1 MSHSPLPSKV
11 ALFVD
16 GTVGDR
22 ILRFLLEHNPE
33 DIAWVVLNDTSRA
46 VDERPL
52 VDAVGHERIF
62 HWSFAQT
69 AAGLRALQCRRPE
82 VVVLAW
88 WPFLLAEPYLHIATG
103 ATLNLH
109 PSLLPH
115 CRGKDPNFWSIV
127 EGRPFGVTI
136 HHATAAMDAGPIA
149 FQAEIPVSWT
159 DTGGSLYALATETIF
174 QLFIENYG
182 LIRRGVWP
190 EIPQDERQSSF
201 HRRRE
206 LDDACRLDIDGHYKL
221 RDILNLLRARTFP
234 GMPACSFVDNG
245 VAYEV
250 RVELTKVG

>member
-1 MSHSPLPSKV
+1 MSHPPLPSKV

-16 GTVGDR
+16 GAVGDR
-22 ILRFLLEHNPE
+22 ILRFLLEHHTE
-33 DIAWVVLNDTSRA
+33 DIAWVVLNDTSDT

-52 VDAVGHERIF
+52 VDTLGRGRVF
-62 HWSFAQT
+62 HWSFVQT
-69 AAGLRALQCRRPE
+69 ASGLRTLQSLTPE
-82 VVVLAW
+82 VVILAW
-88 WPFLLAEPYLHIATG
+88 WPFLLAEPYLRIAAG

-127 EGRPFGVTI
+127 ESSPFGVTI
-136 HHATAAMDAGPIA
+136 HHATTAMDAGPIA

-159 DTGGSLYALATETIF
+159 DTGGSLYARAKEAMF
-174 QLFIENYG
+174 QLFVENYG
-182 LIRRGVWP
+182 LIRRGACP
-190 EIPQDERQSSF
+190 KILQDERQSSL
-201 HRRRE
+201 HRRHE
-206 LDDACRLDIDGHYKL
+206 LDEACHLNIDGRYKL

-250 RVELTKVG
+250 RVELTKIG